1 MELSNGVCIDLGH
14 GGKDCGA
21 LGNDY
26 KESMLVLD
34 IGIELKKL
42 LEARGIKHKFTR
54 TTDIFLTLQERCN
67 IANDFKA
74 DLFLI

>member
-54 TTDIFLTLQERCN
+54 NYIISINYFQRFVPLL
-67 IANDFKA
+67 
-74 DLFLI
+74 LFE